1 MMGKIARKLA
11 DVVIVTAED
20 PRTEKLDDIYRQIT
34 AVGGEV
40 FRVDDRQLAINKAVS
55 LAKPGDIVVVTGK
68 GHEKSM
74 CFGTTE
80 YPWSDR
86 EAVIKAIGKYA
97 N

>member
-1 MMGKIARKLA
+1 M
-11 DVVIVTAED
+11 
-20 PRTEKLDDIYRQIT
+20 
-34 AVGGEV
+34 GGEV

-74 CFGTTE
+74 CFGKTE

-86 EAVIKAIGKYA
+86 EAVGKAIRRLKETQI
-97 N
+97 